1 MGISFRDRVTNVLGR
16 KQAAEIRPFFNVV
29 AETDEAPA
37 EVTLFGDVVESTPV
51 DWWTGQPIDGMYIA
65 LDAVLAQLD
74 TIKDASEITI
84 RLNSSGGDLF
94 AGIAIHNLLRSFPG
108 NKTVIVEGLAAS
120 AASAIMCAGDTIKVH
135 PASMV
140 MVHNVASCLCGWYST
155 GEIRDLLRDHEA
167 CELSLKR
174 LYADRTGKSED
185 ELQELLDATTWMIG
199 QDAIDQGFADELI
212 DAETAEPIE
221 PTITNDGQFM
231 MVAGVRHAI
240 SNLGSIPSFVAG
252 EHIEVP
258 TDTVDTKTDGQVAA
272 ERKEDALDIQNAAD
286 LSREYPEFVNELIQ
300 DAVNAERERIHA
312 IEDIAASIGNAELVN
327 DAKFTNPI
335 NAAEL
340 ALSAIKADKEARAQ
354 FLNECAEDE
363 KDSKVDEIDPAPAEE
378 EEKEETEEEQANAL
392 MADMA
397 ALFNTMKGVK

>member
-1 MGISFRDRVTNVLGR
+1 MAISFRDRLSNAIHR
-16 KQAAEIRPFFNVV
+16 KQTAEIRPFFNVV
-29 AETDEAPA
+29 AETEEDPA
-37 EVTLFGDVVESTPV
+37 EVTLFGDVVESTPT

-65 LDAVLAQLD
+65 LDQVLAELD
-74 TIKDASEITI
+74 AIKDASNITI
-84 RLNSSGGDLF
+84 HLNSSGGDLF

-120 AASAIMCAGDTIKVH
+120 AASAIMCAGDTIKLH
-135 PASMV
+135 PSSMV
-140 MVHNVASCLCGWYST
+140 MIHNVASCLCGWYST

-185 ELQELLDATTWMIG
+185 ELQCLLDATTWMIG

-212 DAETAEPIE
+212 ETESDDPIE

-240 SNLGSIPSFVAG
+240 SNLGSIPSFIAG
-252 EHIEVP
+252 GQIDVS
-258 TDTVDTKTDGQVAA
+258 VKADTKENGDQVAR
-272 ERKEDALDIQNAAD
+272 EEDAVDIQNAAD

-327 DAKFTNPI
+327 KAKFDEPV
-335 NAAEL
+335 NAAQL
-340 ALSAIKADKEARAQ
+340 ALDALKADKQARAQ
-354 FLNECAEDE
+354 FLNEMEEDE
-363 KDSKVDEIDPAPAEE
+363 EESCVDEVEPTPAEE
-378 EEKEETEEEQANAL
+378 EEDEKTEEEQANAL
-392 MADMA
+392 MSNMA
-397 ALFNTMKGVK
+397 ALFNSVNKGVK